1 MDSDPGASYL
11 LIALIISFF
20 LSAFFSTVKVVFLSI
35 DKNSLPADEERLR
48 FYASKIEEVL
58 ENRSLLNST
67 VSFGKTIANVAF
79 SITLFAYVQ
88 AVSSDYSWTAAFG
101 ISFAAA
107 IFVLTILAYVLPRTI
122 ALRWHLGMTG
132 IVFSTYGFLK
142 ALLYFFSTSILAIH
156 RLLLRLFKYD
166 EKFAFLSAEER
177 MRMDEYSDTDQGL
190 DKEEREMIHSIFELG
205 ETTVKEIMIPRVD
218 IKALEINSD
227 LDTVLKTIREVGH
240 SRIPVYRENI
250 DSIEGLLY
258 ARDLLSWMAEHTSE
272 EWNLASLLK
281 TPHFVPSGKM
291 IDDLMKELKKKQK
304 HIAIVVDEYGGTA
317 GIVTLEDILEEIVGE
332 IQDEYDAEEE
342 PIVEIAPNLYQV
354 DPHMDLH
361 DLCEKIEVDLELE
374 DVEYNTLGGL
384 IYHEY
389 GDVPQVN
396 TEFDYDGL
404 HIKVLEMDNQRIEK
418 VQVGVHRDS
427 R

>member
-1 MDSDPGASYL
+1 MDSDPGASFL
-11 LIALIISFF
+11 LIALILFF
-20 LSAFFSTVKVVFLSI
+20 LISAFFSTVKVVFLSI

-48 FYASKIEEVL
+48 FYASKIEDIL
-58 ENRSLLNST
+58 EHRSLLNST
-67 VSFGKTIANVAF
+67 VSFGKTISNVAF
-79 SITLFAYVQ
+79 SIIFFAYMQ
-88 AVSSDYSWTAAFG
+88 AVLPSHSWGSVFS
-101 ISFAAA
+101 ISVIASILILS
-107 IFVLTILAYVLPRTI
+107 IFAYVLPRTI
-122 ALRWHLGMTG
+122 ALRWHLGMTATT
-132 IVFSTYGFLK
+132 FSIYNFLR
-142 ALLYFFSTSILAIH
+142 ALLYFFSTGILVIH
-156 RLLLRLFKYD
+156 RLLLRLFRYD

-177 MRMDEYSDTDQGL
+177 ARMEDFSDSDQGL

-218 IKALEINSD
+218 IKALEINSN
-227 LDTVLKTIREVGH
+227 LDTVLKTIKEVGH

-258 ARDLLSWMAEHTSE
+258 ARDLLSWMADHSSE

-281 TPHFVPSGKM
+281 RPHFVPSGKM
-291 IDDLMKELKKKQK
+291 IDDLMGELKKRQI

-342 PIVEIAPNLYQV
+342 PVVEVGPNLYQI

-361 DLCEKIEVDLELE
+361 DLCERINIDLELE

-389 GDVPQVN
+389 GDVPLVN
-396 TEFDYDGL
+396 TEFDHDGL

-418 VQVGVHRDS
+418 VQVEVNREPK
-427 R
+427 